1 MELPSQ
7 QVPGVLPHAPAGAGA
22 GAVQWSPEHFAALQ
36 AANQAGRTI
45 RRAARVA
52 AVDGWTIVIFGALTM
67 LVGVGDVLTMAIGGV
82 MVMIGAVEVK
92 GGARL
97 KMLDAGAARV
107 LGWNQVVLGT
117 LLLAYAVWRLVA
129 LRHGGAGADLSAV
142 LGTAGADPEVKQM
155 LGGVE
160 ELARQIMLWVY
171 VTVAAVAVG
180 GPGMLAWYYF
190 SRARHVRAYLERT
203 PGWIV
208 EMQRAGVV
216 V

>member
-1 MELPSQ
+1 MELPSHQQ
-7 QVPGVLPHAPAGAGA
+7 QVAGGVPPGAE
-22 GAVQWSPEHFAALQ
+22 QWSPEHFAALQ
-36 AANQAGRTI
+36 AAHVAGRKI

-52 AVDGWTIVIFGALTM
+52 AVDGWTIVVFGALTM
-67 LVGVGDVLTMAIGGV
+67 LLGIGDVSTIVIGAV

-97 KMLDAGAARV
+97 KKLDAGAARV
-107 LGWNQVVLGT
+107 LGWNQVVLGS
-117 LLLAYAVWRLVA
+117 LLLAYAVWRLVT
-129 LRHGGAGADLSAV
+129 LRHGGAGADMSAI
-142 LGTAGADPEVKQM
+142 LGTAGADPDVKQM

-171 VTVAAVAVG
+171 LTVAAVAVA
-180 GPGMLAWYYF
+180 GPGVLAWYYF

-203 PGWIV
+203 PPWIV